1 VVAIDLQPSSPHW
14 PTIYAQESECIRRA
28 MRGLDVDVH
37 HTGSTSVP
45 GLRAKPIIDITM
57 GVPDSTDEDAY
68 LPALVD
74 AGYEFLMREPDWH
87 EHRLFKR
94 VQPRV
99 NLHVFTIAS
108 PEIDRMLAFR
118 DHLRV
123 DETDRAL
130 YEATKAALAT
140 REWETVQ
147 SYADAK
153 TDVVEAILA
162 RAMLHRG
169 RTP

>member
-1 VVAIDLQPSSPHW
+1 MVAIDLQPSSPQW
-14 PTIYAQESECIRRA
+14 PAIFAHESECIRRA
-28 MRGLDVDVH
+28 VRDLAVDVH

-57 GVPDSTDEDAY
+57 AVPDSTDEDAY
-68 LPALVD
+68 VPALVD

-87 EHRLFKR
+87 EHRLLKR
-94 VQPRV
+94 VEPRV
-99 NLHVFTIAS
+99 NLHVFTFGS
-108 PEIDRMLAFR
+108 TEIDRMLTFR

-130 YEATKAALAT
+130 YESTKVALAQ
-140 REWETVQ
+140 RDWETVQ

-162 RAMLHRG
+162 RATLIRG
-169 RTP
+169 RVP